1 MVYTIE
7 NDHLT
12 LLVDSLGAQMM
23 HICSRDG
30 REYLWQGDPAY
41 WSDRAPTLFPFIGRL
56 TRDSYQYQGTVYPMG
71 IHGFAAG
78 QDFTCR
84 VQEKDKLVLKLTDNE
99 QTRKQYPFALSLEIG
114 FQLVGSQVQISYAV
128 KNRSRQVMPFGI
140 GGYPGFRV
148 PLDDGEDFTDSVVE
162 FAGGCQPDRI
172 GFTPQVYLSGQDEA
186 YPLEEGKY
194 LPLCHDLFDQDA
206 IILKNMSREVTL
218 RSKVSS
224 HGVTVSYPE
233 MSYLGLWHWP
243 ETDAPYLC
251 IEPWTSLP
259 ARQDVV
265 EDFGCK
271 SDLIHLLPGKTY
283 TNTWSI
289 TIF

>member
-12 LLVDSLGAQMM
+12 LSVDSLGAQMM
-23 HICSRDG
+23 HIRSWDG

-41 WSDRAPTLFPFIGRL
+41 WSDRAPTLFPSIGRL
-56 TRDSYQYQGTVYPMG
+56 TRDSYQYQGTVYTMG

-78 QDFTCR
+78 QDFACR
-84 VQEKDKLVLKLTDNE
+84 VQEKDRLVLELVDNE
-99 QTRKQYPFALSLEIG
+99 QTRKQYPFAFSLEIG
-114 FQLVGSQVQISYAV
+114 FQLVGSQVQISYGV

-140 GGYPGFRV
+140 GGHPGFRV
-148 PLDDGEDFTDSVVE
+148 PLDDGEDFTDYAVE
-162 FAGGCQPDRI
+162 FAGGCQPDRV

-186 YPLEEGKY
+186 YPLEDGKY
-194 LPLCHDLFDQDA
+194 LSLRHDLFDQDA

-224 HGVTVSYPE
+224 HGVAVTYPE

-243 ETDAPYLC
+243 KTDAPYLC

-271 SDLIHLLPGKTY
+271 SDLIHLLPEKTY
-283 TNTWSI
+283 TNTWLI

>member
-1 MVYTIE
+1 M
-7 NDHLT
+7 
-12 LLVDSLGAQMM
+12 
-23 HICSRDG
+23 
-30 REYLWQGDPAY
+30 
-41 WSDRAPTLFPFIGRL
+41 
-56 TRDSYQYQGTVYPMG
+56 
-71 IHGFAAG
+71 
-78 QDFTCR
+78 
-84 VQEKDKLVLKLTDNE
+84 
-99 QTRKQYPFALSLEIG
+99 
-114 FQLVGSQVQISYAV
+114 GSQVQISYGV

-140 GGYPGFRV
+140 GGHPGFRV
-148 PLDDGEDFTDSVVE
+148 PLDDGEDFTDYVVE

-186 YPLEEGKY
+186 YSLEDGKY
-194 LPLCHDLFDQDA
+194 LSLRHDLFDQDA

-218 RSKVSS
+218 RSRVSS

-243 ETDAPYLC
+243 KTDAPYLC

-283 TNTWSI
+283 TNIWSI

>member
-12 LLVDSLGAQMM
+12 LSVDSLDAQMM

-56 TRDSYQYQGTVYPMG
+56 TRDSYQYQGTVYTMG

-78 QDFTCR
+78 QDFACQ
-84 VQEKDKLVLKLTDNE
+84 VQEKNRLVLELVDNE
-99 QTRKQYPFALSLEIG
+99 QTRKQYPFAFSLEIG
-114 FQLVGSQVQISYAV
+114 FQLVGSQVQISYGV

-140 GGYPGFRV
+140 GGHPGFRV
-148 PLDDGEDFTDSVVE
+148 PLDDGEDFTDYVVE

-186 YPLEEGKY
+186 YSLEDGKY
-194 LPLCHDLFDQDA
+194 LSLRHDLFDQDA

-218 RSKVSS
+218 RSRVSS

-243 ETDAPYLC
+243 KTDAPYLC

-283 TNTWSI
+283 TNIWSI

>member
-1 MVYTIE
+1 
-7 NDHLT
+7 
-12 LLVDSLGAQMM
+12 
-23 HICSRDG
+23 
-30 REYLWQGDPAY
+30 
-41 WSDRAPTLFPFIGRL
+41 
-56 TRDSYQYQGTVYPMG
+56 MG

-78 QDFTCR
+78 QDFTCQ
-84 VQEKDKLVLKLTDNE
+84 VQEKDKLVLELTDNE
-99 QTRKQYPFALSLEIG
+99 QTRNQYPFAFSLEIG
-114 FQLVGSQVQISYAV
+114 FQLMGSQVQISYAV

-140 GGYPGFRV
+140 GGHPGFRV
-148 PLDDGEDFTDSVVE
+148 PLDDGEDFTDYVVE

-172 GFTPQVYLSGQDEA
+172 GFTLQVYLSGQDEA